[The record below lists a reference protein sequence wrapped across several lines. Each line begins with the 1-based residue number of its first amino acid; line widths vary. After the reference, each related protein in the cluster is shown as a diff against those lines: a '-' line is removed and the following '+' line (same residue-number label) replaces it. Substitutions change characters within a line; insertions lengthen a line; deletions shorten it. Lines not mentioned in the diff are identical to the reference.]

1 MTILIT
7 GGAGYIGS
15 HVVRLLRDRGEDVV
29 VVDDLSS
36 GSAERVGNTPLVTLD
51 LAADGAVESL
61 ETVIRAYGVD
71 SVVHFAAFK
80 QVAESVAHPTRYFDC
95 NVGGLTSVLAAIERT
110 GVQRLVFSSSA
121 AVYGEPDVP
130 IVTEDV
136 PCAPINPY
144 GQSKLVGEWMTRNA
158 AAATGLRVANL
169 RYFNVAGTGWTDLR
183 DRGAANLIPLVIDAV
198 LDGRAPLLF
207 GDAHSTPD
215 GSCVRDY
222 VHVLD
227 LAAAHLAALDHLR
240 QDDRPFS
247 EFNIGTGRGSSVFEV
262 IRAVER
268 TAGHH
273 VPIEVVPPRAG
284 DPASVVADA
293 SRANEILGW
302 HAGLGLD
309 DIVRSAWEA
318 ARAARSTLQV
328 A

>member
-15 HVVRLLRDRGEDVV
+15 HVVRLLRGRGDDVV

-36 GSAERVGNTPLVTLD
+36 GSAERIGDTPFVALD
-51 LAADGAVESL
+51 LAADGATESL
-61 ETVIRAYGVD
+61 ETVIRGYDVD
-71 SVVHFAAFK
+71 AVIHFAAFK

-95 NVGGLTSVLAAIERT
+95 NVGGLTNVLAAVERT
-110 GVQRLVFSSSA
+110 GVGRLVFSSSA

-130 IVTEDV
+130 VVTEDV
-136 PCAPINPY
+136 ACTPINPY
-144 GQSKLVGEWMTRNA
+144 GQTKLVGEWMTRNA
-158 AAATGLRVANL
+158 AAATGLRIANL
-169 RYFNVAGTGWTDLR
+169 RYFNVAGTGWDDLR

-198 LDGRAPLLF
+198 LDGRAPLVF
-207 GDAHSTPD
+207 GDTHRTAD

-240 QDDRPFS
+240 DDVRPFS
-247 EFNIGTGRGSSVFEV
+247 EFNIGTGQGSSVFEV

-268 TAGHH
+268 AAGRQ
-273 VPIEVVPPRAG
+273 VPVEVVGPRAG
-284 DPASVVADA
+284 DPASVVAEVA
-293 SRANEILGW
+293 RANATLGW
-302 HAGLGLD
+302 HASLGLD

-318 ARAARSTLQV
+318 ARHARSALQP